1 MKKLYTLAALFML
14 SVTSAFAQA
23 DLAILHNVQ
32 NGDTIE
38 IATTNPPQYVFAYA
52 FVNHGP
58 NALTQTDTLFLSTP
72 YTVFKLTLPPAGLPA
87 TDTVYFYDTT
97 GFNQGPATG
106 PSQWCDS
113 IWAKNSSN
121 AIIADPVMANNKLCN
136 SIYILNTPVSISEK
150 LGGSKGSTTAS
161 LNVYPNP
168 AVSSVSFDY
177 YSNSYN
183 EATMIVTDITGRKVY
198 QENLGNVNG
207 AQKATINVNN
217 FSNGLYIVELR
228 VGNTKQ
234 VGKFSVQK

>member
-1 MKKLYTLAALFML
+1 MKKLYTLAALLML
-14 SVTSAFAQA
+14 SFTSVFAQS

-38 IATTNPPQYVFAYA
+38 ITPTNPPQYVFAYA
-52 FVNHGP
+52 FVNYGP
-58 NALTQTDTLFLSTP
+58 TALTQSDTLFLSTP
-72 YTVFKLTLPPAGLPA
+72 YTVFKLTLPSAGLPA
-87 TDTVYFYDTT
+87 SDTVYFYDTT
-97 GFNQGPATG
+97 GFNQGPASG

-121 AIIADPVMANNKLCN
+121 TVVADPVMSNNKLCN
-136 SIYILNTPVSISEK
+136 TIYILNTPTSVADK
-150 LGGSKGSTTAS
+150 LGSSKGSATAK
-161 LNVYPNP
+161 LNLYPNP
-168 AVSSVSFDY
+168 ASSSVSFDY
-177 YSNSYN
+177 YSNSYK

-207 AQKATINVNN
+207 AQKATIDVNN

-234 VGKFSVQK
+234 VGKFSIQK